1 MATQIGCARSVL
13 TAVRSLVQVRKTHQR
28 DTSIIPDPP
37 EEGWVP
43 NNGSTPD
50 TSQGAM
56 CILMYYDRQDMSG
69 HGRRA
74 FALRECAFMPIH
86 FLVNRSI
93 DVEERGAQQ

>member
-56 CILMYYDRQDMSG
+56 CIIMYYDRTQDMTVPG
-69 HGRRA
+69 FCVEGMCIHA
-74 FALRECAFMPIH
+74 IH